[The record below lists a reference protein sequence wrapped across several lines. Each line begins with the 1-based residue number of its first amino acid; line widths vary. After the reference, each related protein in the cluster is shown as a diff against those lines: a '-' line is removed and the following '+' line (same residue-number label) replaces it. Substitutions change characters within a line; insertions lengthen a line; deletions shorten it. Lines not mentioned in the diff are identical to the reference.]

1 MNQKK
6 KDKDKLQTEL
16 DLIERTGDIAT
27 GVLPNTAFNSCVDAK
42 QFFKDMPEILLNESI
57 MTPV

>member
-27 GVLPNTAFNSCVDAK
+27 GILPNTAFNSCVDA
-42 QFFKDMPEILLNESI
+42 
-57 MTPV
+57 